1 MHSHSRVEI
10 LPFIAKY
17 LLWGN
22 ACSIDCMI
30 ERDNGSDHR
39 AGTIILQAEK
49 TARKP
54 GFACIT
60 LLSRDSTFSEDV
72 SIVADS
78 ASIVVREKIIT
89 GQPFT
94 CLQDELDLCRREL
107 VAEFEKIPTAYKV
120 NKIFC

>member
-1 MHSHSRVEI
+1 M
-10 LPFIAKY
+10 
-17 LLWGN
+17 
-22 ACSIDCMI
+22 
-30 ERDNGSDHR
+30 
-39 AGTIILQAEK
+39 QAEK